1 MQHATR
7 QRMTSLSHSTHHLRD
22 YTSGLTVC
30 DDWRDQVRGKPCA
43 AARAS
48 SSQILPSSQTSETM
62 PSSSSEDEMI
72 NGLRLAMSGAE
83 MIAAIS
89 DRIERHRATIQQKRE
104 EIERGQK
111 SADGTHCPLCEGS
124 LEEDIASYEH
134 RIETLMLIR

>member
-1 MQHATR
+1 
-7 QRMTSLSHSTHHLRD
+7 
-22 YTSGLTVC
+22 
-30 DDWRDQVRGKPCA
+30 
-43 AARAS
+43 
-48 SSQILPSSQTSETM
+48 
-62 PSSSSEDEMI
+62 MI
-72 NGLRLAMSGAE
+72 HGLRLAMSGAE

-134 RIETLMLIR
+134 RIETLMLIREHILPAETYSLGRDDLEFGELLPEPPGLENHLEISNGIQWAAPPPQAESPVPVTSSSGD